1 MQLYNINIAIGYIMS
16 HSLAFQNTQLVKYIP
31 TFAKATLKWATSW
44 SENQSS
50 PKSQVPIW
58 KAANPSGNLFKT
70 LSTFSCPFWTLRSVD
85 ARHEFWSLKSKFESQ
100 SLGLKLGIPWD
111 TQTECLKKSRG
122 RCLCVV
128 IAWQNIAEAAI
139 GCLQNTCRAFALA
152 RVNRATKE
160 KVNLNLN
167 ETLVIDVEKYNNG
180 LKQQFSFETYFRIYH
195 SLGSATTQ
203 PTTSLALYINS
214 LLGSTLVRPHLV
226 LLHRSLGELLHP
238 YYS

>member
-1 MQLYNINIAIGYIMS
+1 MGHI
-16 HSLAFQNTQLVKYIP
+16 LVRKIRVV
-31 TFAKATLKWATSW
+31 
-44 SENQSS
+44 

-58 KAANPSGNLFKT
+58 NAANPSGNLFKT

-111 TQTECLKKSRG
+111 TQTECLKKSLG

-128 IAWQNIAEAAI
+128 IAWQNIAKAAI

-160 KVNLNLN
+160 KVNLKLN

-180 LKQQFSFETYFRIYH
+180 LKFEATIVFWNTFPNLPQPWFCHNPTNHIISSIYQLPFRKH
-195 SLGSATTQ
+195 VGAPASGSA
-203 PTTSLALYINS
+203 PSLPWRVAA
-214 LLGSTLVRPHLV
+214 PV
-226 LLHRSLGELLHP
+226 LLLILPQLDLHFPISAGLVSLQVFRASWLAT
-238 YYS
+238 